1 MRSLALSALL
11 LLAVGSTACTPI
23 SPEAKR
29 ALGKPVNCSSAQRDL
44 ATLEAERASS
54 AKKLSSGVASVMP
67 VSAVVNI
74 LRGTYTDGVQ
84 VATGTY
90 NSDIERKQI
99 QISSACG
106 VPLPPR

>member
-1 MRSLALSALL
+1 MKALALLALVT
-11 LLAVGSTACTPI
+11 LAVGSLACESI

-29 ALGKPVNCSSAQRDL
+29 ALDKPVNCSSARTDM

-54 AKKLSSGVASVMP
+54 AKQLSAGVASVMP

-74 LRGTYTDGVQ
+74 LRGKYSDGLQ

-90 NSDIERKQI
+90 NADIEKKQL

-106 VPLPPR
+106 VALPAR